1 MKKTRSTFLSI
12 VGLSVVLILA
22 AGCYRPAAPDVTT
35 TPAGEAEASPL
46 ETPDVEATAIANA
59 TEAAETRAAQTPE
72 SEESTEAT
80 AEPTAMPTSTEMA
93 EPTAEPPTEE
103 PTEAPTEAPTAVP
116 TATTA
121 PSTGPTTYV
130 VQEGD
135 NLFRIALQYGTTE
148 EAIAEANGIA
158 NPQLIY
164 VGQELTIPTGEAEQP
179 SPGGTTYVVQPG
191 DNLFRIALRY
201 NMDWRRLADHNGIAN
216 PANIY
221 VGQVIQIPAQ

>member
-35 TPAGEAEASPL
+35 APAGEAEASPL
-46 ETPDVEATAIANA
+46 ETPDVQATAIANA
-59 TEAAETRAAQTPE
+59 TEAAETRAAQT
-72 SEESTEAT
+72 SEGEEPAEAS
-80 AEPTAMPTSTEMA
+80 AEPTSTEMP

-135 NLFRIALQYGTTE
+135 NLFRIARQYGTTE

-164 VGQELTIPTGEAEQP
+164 VGQELTIPTGDAQQP

-201 NMDWRRLADHNGIAN
+201 NMDWRQLADYNGIAN

-221 VGQVIQIPAQ
+221 VGQVIQIPPQ